1 MHVEPTR
8 RISHFETAGGSP
20 AVVIPGRLRLV
31 AIFLLFWVSF
41 WTYGGITTIRALR
54 DSLNQGKPEWFL
66 AVWLIGWSA
75 GELMVLGILS
85 YMLAGRE
92 TITLRPSQM
101 ELRLQIA
108 AWGFSRQY
116 DITKVQNARV
126 STTAGR
132 NQFPAAL
139 AFDYGAKTI
148 RFGREIDEAEAA
160 LVLTDLQSTGL
171 LPHST

>member
-1 MHVEPTR
+1 MQVDPTR
-8 RISHFETAGGSP
+8 RISRFESVGGSP

-41 WTYGGITTIRALR
+41 WTYGGITTIRALK
-54 DSLNQGKPEWFL
+54 DSLVQGKPDWFL

-75 GELMVLGILS
+75 GELMVLGVLG

-92 TITLRPSQM
+92 TITLRPGQM
-101 ELRLQIA
+101 EIRLQVA
-108 AWGFSRQY
+108 AWGLSRQY
-116 DITKVQNARV
+116 DITKVKNVRV
-126 STTAGR
+126 STTGGR

-148 RFGREIDEAEAA
+148 RFGRGIDEAEAA
-160 LVLTDLQSTGL
+160 LVLADLQSTGL
-171 LPHST
+171 LPAV